1 MLKRILFAIVI
12 GMAVVPSIAQVT
24 TSGITGT
31 VKSTS
36 NKESLAGATVTA
48 THVPT
53 GTVYRTIA
61 RKDGSFD
68 IHNLAP
74 GGPYTIVISFSGYET
89 DTKSDVFLAL
99 GDVSRLDADLS
110 SKTGVLSEVV
120 VAATTRRTGN
130 QGGTQTNIGRD
141 KIANLPSVGRNLND
155 FVRYTP
161 QVKITNSGGIS
172 FVGQNNR
179 YNSFMIDGSVNNDV
193 FGLSEQG
200 TNGGRANVP
209 PISID
214 AIDQIVV
221 QISPY
226 DASLGNFT
234 GGGINAIT
242 RSGTNTLTG
251 SVYGFYR
258 NDDLARKELNGV
270 KLANFE
276 NKTFG
281 FRVGGPIIKNKLFF
295 FINAEMQ
302 DDERPQPFD
311 ITTYR
316 GNSGGRINEL
326 LSFLNSTY
334 EYDPGDYINNPDLI
348 KRKNINTKIDWKL
361 NDDNR
366 LSLSYRWTDAD
377 RTNPPRSSSS
387 AINFFNSAEF
397 FPSTTQ
403 SATAE
408 LNTKL
413 SNTVTNL
420 LRLSLTGVKDD
431 RGVTGKD
438 FPNVSIRDG
447 AGTIVF
453 GSEISSTANLLKQSI
468 YNLYDA
474 VKFNLGKHVLTA
486 GTDNDFNDT
495 YNLFINRNFGF
506 YEYNNLDSFLT
517 SGAPRRYRRGYS
529 LADAGNKGGD
539 ANVGA
544 AADFQSYRL
553 GFFINDDIKL
563 SSNFTLT
570 LGVRADKLKFTDDPA
585 VDEFFRDTASK
596 VVSANYDL
604 RGAET
609 GKTFDAKW
617 QISPRLGFKYLIP
630 EEGIIVRGGVGIF
643 TGRTPLVWPGGA
655 FQQTAVTIGAL
666 DVNIANGIFMNG
678 QPLDFRPD
686 VNNQYTLTDFGLPA
700 NLAIPQG
707 DLTLIAKDYKQ
718 PAVVRSSL
726 AVDKRMANDWSF
738 TIEGVFTKSIHEADW
753 KNVNLVIPTIETS
766 GPDKRIIYPSANKLI
781 YRTWSTNAAV
791 QNPYTSIILLQN
803 TEEKKGYSYAF
814 TISLD
819 KAFRNGWAFNANYTF
834 SEAFV
839 NNEGTS
845 SINFSNW
852 SNMEPPGRTGRND
865 LTRQISDFSIKNR
878 INAYVSK
885 KFSYCKEKMLATTI
899 SLVYNGQ
906 SGPAFSY
913 TLGNSSIYRDG
924 VFFNDMPYIPASR
937 AELETMVFNTNGN
950 LSPTQQRDALW
961 AFIEG
966 DKYLSKRK
974 GQFVERNGA
983 RPSFTNIIDL
993 KLQQDINFKISGKI
1007 YGFQLS
1013 WDVFN
1018 FTNLLNK
1025 DWGRQ
1030 YFFNFDQFEL
1040 YRFASYN
1047 GTTPSYTYT
1056 PINGTVESL
1065 SISDGVSPFN
1075 SSRWVSQVGVR
1086 FNF

>member
-12 GMAVVPSIAQVT
+12 GMAVAPVIAQVT
-24 TSGITGT
+24 TSSITGT
-31 VKSTS
+31 VKNKS
-36 NKESLAGATVTA
+36 NNESLAGATVTA

-68 IHNLAP
+68 IHNVAP
-74 GGPYTIVISFSGYET
+74 GGPYTIETTYSGFET
-89 DTKSDVFLAL
+89 DTKSDVYLAL
-99 GDVSRLDADLS
+99 GEMSRLDADLT

-120 VAATTRRTGN
+120 VAATTRRPGN
-130 QGGTQTNIGRD
+130 LGGTQTNIGRD

-251 SVYGFYR
+251 SVYAFYR

-348 KRKNINTKIDWKL
+348 KRKNINAKIDWKL
-361 NDDNR
+361 NDNNR

-408 LNTKL
+408 LNTKF
-413 SNTVTNL
+413 SNTVNNL
-420 LRLSLTGVKDD
+420 FRLSLTGVKDD

-553 GFFINDDIKL
+553 GFFVNDDIKL
-563 SSNFTLT
+563 SRNFTLT
-570 LGVRADKLKFTDDPA
+570 LGVRVDKLKFTDDPA

-596 VVSANYDL
+596 VVAANYDL

-609 GKTFDAKW
+609 GKTYDAKW

-630 EEGIIVRGGVGIF
+630 EEGITVRGGVGIF

-655 FQQTAVTIGAL
+655 FQQTAVTIGAM
-666 DVNIANGIFMNG
+666 DVNIANGIFTNG
-678 QPLDFRPD
+678 QPLDFRSD
-686 VNNQYTLTDFGLPA
+686 VNNQYTLADFGLPA

-738 TIEGVFTKSIHEADW
+738 TIEGVLTKSIHEADW
-753 KNVNLVIPTIETS
+753 KNVNLVLPTIETS

-819 KAFRNGWAFNANYTF
+819 KAFRNGWAFNANFTF

-865 LTRQISDFSIKNR
+865 LTRQISDFSIKHR
-878 INAYVSK
+878 INAYASK
-885 KFSYCKEKMLATTI
+885 KFSYAKEKMLATTI

-937 AELETMVFNTNGN
+937 AELETMVFNTNAN

-983 RPSFTNIIDL
+983 RPSFTHIIDL
-993 KLQQDINFKISGKI
+993 KLQQDINFKISGRV